1 VATGTAVTDSDA
13 LPVFPSLV
21 ALIVVVPGA
30 MEVTKPAESTRAT
43 DVALELQTIV
53 RPVSVLPLASRVTAL
68 ACVVVPATIVEAE
81 SDTVTVATGGGLL
94 GGGLLGGGLFGGGL
108 LGGGLLGG
116 GDAGEVTV
124 IVAEPLLPS
133 TTLVMVAEPVDT
145 PVTTPEEASTLAT
158 KAFDD
163 CHETVRPVRTPPVAS
178 RATAV
183 ACVVAPTLTLV

>member
-1 VATGTAVTDSDA
+1 PRATDTVATGTAVTDSDA

-94 GGGLLGGGLFGGGL
+94 GGGLLGGG
-108 LGGGLLGG
+108 
-116 GDAGEVTV
+116 DAGEVTV